1 MITPTRTV
9 CYAEIEHSK
18 TWHKVLSDEGD
29 GLKVEVDHK
38 LNLSAVWSYG
48 YFSRIIARE
57 EPIEQYHPWMVHTGD
72 FSDLKIEPG
81 EIKRYPATECAKKF
95 FLNADC
101 LCEGCA
107 PNLWPRH
114 HLFMRSLLEKDMVRY
129 KKEPKS

>member
-9 CYAEIEHSK
+9 CYVRMLDGSLK
-18 TWHKVLSDEGD
+18 KVSEARSLAHLWGWDFTNV
-29 GLKVEVDHK
+29 KRVV
-38 LNLSAVWSYG
+38 V
-48 YFSRIIARE
+48 RE
-57 EPIEQYHPWMVHTGD
+57 EPIEQYHPGMVHDGD

-81 EIKRYPATECAKKF
+81 EIKRYSATECAKKF

-114 HLFMRSLLEKDMVRY
+114 PSFVWSSLARNMFGYNKG
-129 KKEPKS
+129 PQS

>member
-9 CYAEIEHSK
+9 CYVRMLDGSLK
-18 TWHKVLSDEGD
+18 KVSEARSLAHLWGWDFTNV
-29 GLKVEVDHK
+29 KRVV
-38 LNLSAVWSYG
+38 V
-48 YFSRIIARE
+48 RE
-57 EPIEQYHPWMVHTGD
+57 EPIEQHHPLMFHA
-72 FSDLKIEPG
+72 SELPAL
-81 EIKRYPATECAKKF
+81 EIKPGYPATECAKKF

-114 HLFMRSLLEKDMVRY
+114 HLFMWSLLEKDMVRY